1 MATHALLEETTAGE
15 IQGNSHF
22 IRAVT
27 EMADHSSVVTGQ
39 AIYTDKG
46 LKLVDKGVRIDS
58 RLYDRLVQ
66 HRLRD
71 PIDAELI
78 VENLVDAN
86 VLAEH
91 ARAKCE
97 STVLMRRL
105 AQASGGVDRL
115 LQPLRA
121 VQLTRQIAFKL
132 TVMHQQRPELYF
144 HGLQM
149 TLVAIYLGQQS
160 GWNEQDCTSAAV
172 AGLLHDV
179 GMLFVN
185 PVWMH
190 ATYQLSDMERRHVAA
205 HPITGMLVV
214 RSAQIYPESVERA
227 VLEHHEFMDGSGYPR
242 GVRGESISPLGQVLM
257 LAEVVSAFFDKYHD
271 LPSQR
276 LSLMLRM
283 NHRRYPAHLVRW
295 ILPLLHDELTPGI
308 PLLPLQEEV
317 VHNVAALSAAFA
329 LWQTLREQ
337 LPEHW
342 RLLPDGQPGVFV
354 DERLAALRRQ
364 LADVGAEP
372 GQHDD
377 LMALL
382 QSDLPSMTEFVL
394 INREALWQLRSV
406 VHACLHRWPQ
416 IGQTEHV
423 IDRAVSAWCD
433 ACAPLQPSPEA
444 TGAV

>member
-1 MATHALLEETTAGE
+1 MATPALVDETTVGE
-15 IQGNSHF
+15 IQSSPYF

-39 AIYTDKG
+39 AIYTDQG
-46 LKLVDKGVRIDS
+46 VKLVDKGVRIDS

-71 PIDAELI
+71 PIDSELI
-78 VENLVDAN
+78 VENLIDAH

-144 HGLQM
+144 HDLQM
-149 TLVAIYLGQQS
+149 TLVAIYLSQQS
-160 GWNEQDCTSAAV
+160 GGCEQDCASAAV

-179 GMLFVN
+179 GMLFIN
-185 PVWMH
+185 PVWMN
-190 ATYQLSDMERRHVAA
+190 ASYQLSHMERRHVAA
-205 HPITGMLVV
+205 HPITAMLVV
-214 RSAQIYPESVERA
+214 RSAQIYPASVERA
-227 VLEHHEFMDGSGYPR
+227 VLEHHELMDGSGYPR
-242 GVRGESISPLGQVLM
+242 GVRGEHISPLGHVLM
-257 LAEVVSAFFDKYHD
+257 LAEVVSAFFDKFQD
-271 LPSQR
+271 MPSQR

-283 NHRRYPAHLVRW
+283 NHRRYPAHLVRL
-295 ILPLLHDELTPGI
+295 ILPLLRDELVPGI

-329 LWQTLREQ
+329 LWQTLREP

-342 RLLPDGQPGVFV
+342 RLLPDGQPGVFI

-394 INREALWQLRSV
+394 VNREALWQLKSV

-416 IGQTEHV
+416 IGQTENV

-444 TGAV
+444 TSAA